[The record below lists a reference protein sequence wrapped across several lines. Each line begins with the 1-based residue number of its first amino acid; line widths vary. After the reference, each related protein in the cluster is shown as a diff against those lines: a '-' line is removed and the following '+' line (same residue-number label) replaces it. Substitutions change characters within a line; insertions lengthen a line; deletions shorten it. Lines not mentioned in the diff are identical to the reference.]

1 VTKVNRLRV
10 LAVATALLAGAG
22 ASSPAVAQ
30 DPEPA
35 ETYTLVQAV
44 RVGLA
49 NSRVL
54 ADAEYALD
62 AANMQ
67 VKDAWGSAFP
77 DIFASAS
84 YSRQMISQQIFLP
97 AEFFGGPAGETRPI
111 DVGSDNTW
119 NANFNISQPLFEY
132 GIVVGVGA
140 ANRFRTLK
148 EEELRGTAQQ
158 VVSAIRQAYFD
169 ALLSKEQL
177 RLVEESL
184 RRVGETLEETRA
196 RNRAGLVSSYDV
208 LRLEVE
214 YAGVAANLQLARNA
228 VAARLRSLMVEMG
241 LSPTQ
246 PIEIEGDLN
255 GMNLE
260 DQADNDL
267 ANREL
272 LRLAGPA
279 EDEVQDD
286 ERLRRLASSL
296 RTDLRQLRSAVSL
309 EESRVSGEKS
319 EFYPRL
325 SFFGNYD
332 VLAQQNDPVQF
343 FGTAGETRT
352 TFANA
357 GLRLE
362 VPIFQ
367 GGSRFARV
375 HEAQANVRRAE
386 TQLERA
392 EQEALNQIRTL
403 RDGVSEARQRAA
415 SQRLAVESAQRG
427 FDIATAEY
435 REGIGSQLQVTDAEE
450 ALRQSQFAYAQA
462 VYDYLTARSLL
473 DFALGTVP
481 EVDEIMPRQGG

>member
-1 VTKVNRLRV
+1 MKLKRMQSLVA
-10 LAVATALLAGAG
+10 AVALVLGAG
-22 ASSPAVAQ
+22 ATNPGAAQ
-30 DPEPA
+30 QPEPGQR
-35 ETYTLVQAV
+35 YTLVQAV

-84 YSRQMISQQIFLP
+84 YSRNVINQQIFLP
-97 AEFFGGPAGETRPI
+97 AEFLGGPPGETRPV
-111 DVGSDNTW
+111 DVGSDNNW
-119 NANFNISQPLFEY
+119 NANFTVSQPLFEY

-140 ANRFRTLK
+140 ANQFRTLK

-214 YAGVAANLQLARNA
+214 YANVAANLQLARNA
-228 VAARLRSLMVEMG
+228 VEARLRTLLVEMG
-241 LSPTQ
+241 LAPNVD
-246 PIEIEGDLN
+246 IEIEGDLN
-255 GMNLE
+255 GMDLD
-260 DQADNDL
+260 DQANNDQ
-267 ANREL
+267 ANAEL

-279 EDEVQDD
+279 EAEVEDD
-286 ERLRRLASSL
+286 QQLRELASNL
-296 RTDLRQLRSAVSL
+296 RTDLRQLRSAISL

-332 VLAQQNDPVQF
+332 IMAQQNDPVKF
-343 FGTAGETRT
+343 FGTGGESRT
-352 TFANA
+352 SFANA

-362 VPIFQ
+362 IPIFQ

-375 HEAQANVRRAE
+375 HEAEANVRRAE

-392 EQEALNQIRTL
+392 EQQAINQIRTL
-403 RDGVSEARQRAA
+403 RDGVSEARGRAA
-415 SQRLAVESAQRG
+415 SQRLAVQTAQRG

-462 VYDYLTARSLL
+462 AYDYLTARSLL
-473 DFALGTVP
+473 DLALGTVP
-481 EVDEIMPRQGG
+481 EVDEILPQEDN

>member
-1 VTKVNRLRV
+1 
-10 LAVATALLAGAG
+10 
-22 ASSPAVAQ
+22 
-30 DPEPA
+30 
-35 ETYTLVQAV
+35 
-44 RVGLA
+44 
-49 NSRVL
+49 
-54 ADAEYALD
+54 
-62 AANMQ
+62 
-67 VKDAWGSAFP
+67 
-77 DIFASAS
+77 
-84 YSRQMISQQIFLP
+84 
-97 AEFFGGPAGETRPI
+97 
-111 DVGSDNTW
+111 
-119 NANFNISQPLFEY
+119 
-132 GIVVGVGA
+132 VVGVGA

-214 YAGVAANLQLARNA
+214 YANVASNLQLARNA
-228 VAARLRSLMVEMG
+228 VEARLRTLLVEMG

-246 PIEIEGDLN
+246 PIEVEGDLN
-255 GMNLE
+255 GMDLE
-260 DQADNDL
+260 NQADNDL

-279 EDEVQDD
+279 EAEVQDD
-286 ERLRRLASSL
+286 EQLRRLASNL
-296 RTDLRQLRSAVSL
+296 RTDLRQLRSAVGL

-319 EFYPRL
+319 EFYPKL

-332 VLAQQNDPVQF
+332 VLSQQNDPVKF
-343 FGTAGETRT
+343 FGSAGETRT

-362 VPIFQ
+362 IPIFQ

-375 HEAQANVRRAE
+375 HEAQANMRRAE

-403 RDGVSEARQRAA
+403 RDGVSEARGRAA
-415 SQRLAVESAQRG
+415 SQRLAVQSAQRG

-462 VYDYLTARSLL
+462 VYDYLTARALL

-481 EVDEIMPRQGG
+481 EVDEIMP